1 MANSKKPKLSNP
13 SPATKPPRPDFA
25 ARAKQTPDGDL
36 WITIGYAWFYER
48 VRGEL
53 GYTVT
58 LHTIPT
64 NWDGSFYLAPF
75 PKKSDR

>member
-1 MANSKKPKLSNP
+1 MANKKPKLFETP
-13 SPATKPPRPDFA
+13 SPATKTPRPDFA

-36 WITIGYAWFYER
+36 WITIGYAWAYER
-48 VRGEL
+48 VRGEK

-58 LHTIPT
+58 LRTIPT

-75 PKKSDR
+75 PKKGDR